1 MNGIGLKIKEL
12 REGRDLTV
20 RELGDKIGVSG
31 TTISNWEN
39 NNPEPS
45 IKRLRKLAP
54 VLGVDISYFTGN
66 NNQVLKEPGIEYQTK
81 ANNRTTQLEI
91 ENKLLRERIEEVE
104 RQLSEAWKQV
114 GRLSK

>member
-1 MNGIGLKIKEL
+1 M
-12 REGRDLTV
+12 
-20 RELGDKIGVSG
+20 
-31 TTISNWEN
+31 EN
-39 NNPEPS
+39 QLQVWQNPDE
-45 IKRLRKLAP
+45 IRRLFAP
-54 VLGVDISYFTGN
+54 TLSDPEFQFFMGN